1 VRISLLQPDIVRG
14 DIAHNGRVIQR
25 LVDEA
30 AGNLLV
36 LPEYALTGSLV
47 LEPGADVME
56 WAMQS
61 AAATAQIVVPEGK
74 HVLLNALRVIDG
86 ELVNCCELLPTGE
99 RQCKLFPDETEESAG
114 ILPGQEQTL
123 FELSGK
129 RFKVI
134 VCTDLRHMEVIPTD
148 DLDFALWIFHFTER
162 NYEQAMADFRRV
174 AGERG
179 LRMLVSSLVS
189 DVNIGQSAYL
199 DGGVMAS
206 LGRREGILEVD
217 LLT

>member
-1 VRISLLQPDIVRG
+1 MRLSLLQPEIVRG
-14 DIAHNGRVIQR
+14 DIAHNGQVIQR

-30 AGNLLV
+30 DGNLLV

-47 LEPGADVME
+47 LEPHADVMD
-56 WAMQS
+56 WAERS
-61 AAATAQIVVPEGK
+61 AVAKSQIVIPEGRYL
-74 HVLLNALRVIDG
+74 LLNELCAIDG
-86 ELVNCCELLPTGE
+86 KLFNCCELLPTGE

-148 DLDFALWIFHFTER
+148 NLDFALWIFHFTER
-162 NYEQAMADFRRV
+162 NHEQAMADFRRV

-179 LRMLVSSLVS
+179 MRMLVSSLVS

-199 DGGVMAS
+199 DGGVMVS
-206 LGRREGILEVD
+206 LGRGEGILEED